1 MHGYHLHGYH
11 VQLLEVF
18 RRPPMALCRW
28 SPLLR
33 TSVPR
38 SYVLSPVTEFL
49 SALRPPS
56 IAVWGRARAAKAFFL
71 YFCPRGNVSGGNYF
85 GSFVGQKV
93 MFGPIALPPQYPN
106 SLLGFRRLPRPGRIG
121 DGEAR
126 DPLRAIC
133 NCLFEHHLTA
143 HITQNVKL
151 WLLRC

>member
-56 IAVWGRARAAKAFFL
+56 IAVWGRARAAKAFFCI
-71 YFCPRGNVSGGNYF
+71 F
-85 GSFVGQKV
+85 
-93 MFGPIALPPQYPN
+93 ALEETCLVATI
-106 SLLGFRRLPRPGRIG
+106 SVLLS
-121 DGEAR
+121 D
-126 DPLRAIC
+126 
-133 NCLFEHHLTA
+133 
-143 HITQNVKL
+143 KK
-151 WLLRC
+151 